1 MIGSEGWLDL
11 GLPWA
16 RSALLQ
22 REHPWEKGQ
31 TGPRAAVLRDDPEAM
46 RFPPL
51 PDDRDRARDHAVAP
65 GLYRYRLDIAYV
77 GTGFG
82 GWQRQPN
89 AETVQE
95 KLEEALGDLVGER
108 VAVVG
113 ASRTDAGVHA
123 HAQVAHADL
132 TQPFSS
138 RGLVFG
144 ANHRLPRSIRILA
157 ATLAPEGFHARF
169 STTAKEYAYR
179 VHPGRFVPPER
190 AFFVLAVPDRLDLQE
205 LRAAT
210 LRLPGKHDFSC
221 FALAGG
227 SHRSP
232 VRTVF
237 RAAWENESAGL
248 TLRVG
253 GDGFLRGMVR
263 GLVGT
268 LLEVALGQRS
278 VASFATLLEGGER
291 GAAGPTA
298 PAHALSLERIDYR
311 TPA

>member
-1 MIGSEGWLDL
+1 MSLT
-11 GLPWA
+11 P
-16 RSALLQ
+16 
-22 REHPWEKGQ
+22 P
-31 TGPRAAVLRDDPEAM
+31 PDDPG
-46 RFPPL
+46 
-51 PDDRDRARDHAVAP
+51 RDHAAAP
-65 GLYRYRLDIAYV
+65 GLYRYRLDVAYV
-77 GTGFG
+77 GTGLG

-95 KLEEALGDLVGER
+95 LLEAALEDLLGER

-123 HAQVAHADL
+123 RAQIAHVDL
-132 TQPFSS
+132 ARPFSN

-144 ANHRLPRSIRILA
+144 TNHRLPRAIRVLA
-157 ATLAPEGFHARF
+157 ARLAPAGFHARF
-169 STTAKEYAYR
+169 SATAKEYAYTLY
-179 VHPGRFVPPER
+179 PGRFAPP
-190 AFFVLAVPDRLDLQE
+190 ALAPFVLAVPQRLDLGKLQ
-205 LRAAT
+205 AAT
-210 LRLPGKHDFSC
+210 LELSGKHDFSS

-237 RAAWENESAGL
+237 RAAWENETAGL
-248 TLRVG
+248 TLRIV

-278 VASFATLLEGGER
+278 GASFATLLAGGER
-291 GAAGPTA
+291 GRAGPTA
-298 PAHALSLERIDYR
+298 PAQALALERIDYGP
-311 TPA
+311 PA

>member
-1 MIGSEGWLDL
+1 M
-11 GLPWA
+11 GLSLP
-16 RSALLQ
+16 
-22 REHPWEKGQ
+22 
-31 TGPRAAVLRDDPEAM
+31 
-46 RFPPL
+46 
-51 PDDRDRARDHAVAP
+51 PDDRARNHAVAP
-65 GLYRYRLDIAYV
+65 GLYRYRLDIAYL
-77 GTGFG
+77 GSGFG

-95 KLEEALGDLVGER
+95 RLEVALSDLLGES

-123 HAQVAHADL
+123 RAQVAHVDL
-132 TQPFSS
+132 TRPFSS

-144 ANHRLPRSIRILA
+144 TNHRLPRAIRVLA
-157 ATLAPEGFHARF
+157 AGLAPEGFHARF
-169 STTAKEYAYR
+169 SATAKEYAYR
-179 VHPGRFVPPER
+179 IHPGRFAPPDL
-190 AFFVLAVPDRLDLQE
+190 APFVLAVPDRLDLDR

-227 SHRSP
+227 SHSSP
-232 VRTVF
+232 IRTLF
-237 RAAWENESAGL
+237 RAAWEGETSGL
-248 TLRVG
+248 TLRLT

-268 LLEVALGQRS
+268 LLEVAFGRRTP
-278 VASFATLLEGGER
+278 ASFAALLAGGER

-298 PAHALSLERIDYR
+298 PAHALALERIDYGP
-311 TPA
+311 PA